1 MRSLT
6 MLKYT
11 QYEKT
16 YEFILFEI
24 RGGLVISLQL
34 MPGPGDVIRP

>member
-1 MRSLT
+1 

-16 YEFILFEI
+16 YKFILFEI
-24 RGGLVISLQL
+24 HGGLVISLQL
-34 MPGPGDVIRP
+34 VLGPGDMICP